1 MFVKEQTITVRHSM
15 RYNGARHK
23 TEISTT
29 KRNKVRTVDFCD
41 TLAAILKAEKVGQHK
56 NRFQYGGLYSLNYY
70 KVVQEKGRSYYEVY
84 TLPRSEVASE
94 DYSEID
100 FVCLRPDGAIETPS
114 TVSLVCRTVAKKV
127 PGLESFHFHR
137 LRHRSCDR
145 LTVSFSFSSRIKI

>member
-1 MFVKEQTITVRHSM
+1 M

-41 TLAAILKAEKVGQHK
+41 TLAAILKAAKAGQRK
-56 NRFQYGGLYSLNYY
+56 NRFQYGELYSLNYY

-84 TLPRSEVASE
+84 TLPRSEAAPE
-94 DYSEID
+94 GYTEID

-114 TVSLVCRTVAKKV
+114 TV
-127 PGLESFHFHR
+127 
-137 LRHRSCDR
+137 CD
-145 LTVSFSFSSRIKI
+145 L